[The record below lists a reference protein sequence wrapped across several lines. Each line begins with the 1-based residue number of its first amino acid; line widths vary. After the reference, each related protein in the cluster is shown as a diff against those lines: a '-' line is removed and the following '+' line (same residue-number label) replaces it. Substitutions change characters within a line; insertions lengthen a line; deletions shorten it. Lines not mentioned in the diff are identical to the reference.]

1 MAKYCQR
8 IYPLVKRW
16 YSDQSQ
22 SWNAMCKIKKIIDK
36 QILWKIGR
44 GDVSFWFDNWS
55 ELGSLYKFLPLN
67 HKPKNV
73 KLSYMFLNNHINWE
87 GLDLLLPPHVVD
99 KINNLQIRLNPATP
113 DDPKWIAD
121 NNGTF
126 FVASAWQ
133 LFRKN

>member
-1 MAKYCQR
+1 M
-8 IYPLVKRW
+8 
-16 YSDQSQ
+16 
-22 SWNAMCKIKKIIDK
+22 
-36 QILWKIGR
+36 
-44 GDVSFWFDNWS
+44 
-55 ELGSLYKFLPLN
+55 GSLCNFLSLN

-73 KLSYMFLNNHINWE
+73 KLSDIFLNNHINWE
-87 GLDLLLPPHVVD
+87 DLDLLLPPHVVD